1 MTCFCILKC
10 FLLLDQLCCW
20 SSPLK
25 FSFQTAPEFFG
36 SFYDFY
42 LFVQLPV
49 LLRCCFP
56 DFIELYVFFYNSLN
70 SLKIIISNC
79 QAVYRSLIWGGKLLN
94 NYCILSVVSHF
105 LDFSCS
111 LKSPAAVFTAEEA
124 VTSSSCFCF
133 CFWQALGEKD
143 FHQSDCLGVPVVFQD
158 FSMDEPSPLLLLLL
172 GGGSLRIVSVF
183 SVPQN

>member
-10 FLLLDQLCCW
+10 FLLLDQLYCW

-111 LKSPAAVFTAEEA
+111 LKSPATVFTAEEA

-133 CFWQALGEKD
+133 CF
-143 FHQSDCLGVPVVFQD
+143 CLTGFGRKRLSSVRLPRCSCCLSGFFYGWT
-158 FSMDEPSPLLLLLL
+158 FSTPFVTFGRGKS
-172 GGGSLRIVSVF
+172 
-183 SVPQN
+183 